1 MKHTTKYILD
11 KLTDEQKASLLC
23 GAGFFST
30 REIKEAAIR
39 RLQFLDGGT
48 GMNFE
53 QLFGDI
59 FIAYAIENGYT
70 REQFDHV
77 IHNFYKLDNLTAEEK
92 KLRDELFEK
101 LTRYTGGFEPHPG
114 CYPPGILLGST
125 WNPEVVYENGQA
137 LGLEA
142 RMYKVSCLLGT
153 PNVNLLREPRN
164 GRFFEGYSEDP
175 LVGGLL
181 GREMVKGVESQQ
193 VASDVKHFAANNLEI
208 NRSGID
214 QRISRRALEEMY
226 LPAFEKCVKAG
237 AATVMAA
244 YPKINGEHCTENP
257 WLLREVLKERWGFEG
272 LCMTDWGACVGDSG
286 DSVASG
292 IDLLMP
298 GPWNKEEEILAALAD
313 GRLSREDFE
322 DACMRFIELGIKYNK
337 NDTTFPVPYDE
348 YIEKGRKAC
357 YDACAEGII
366 MLKNENALF
375 PLDDMNRV
383 TLYGSDELRI
393 YGSGSAQVITDRAPS
408 LKDVFGQNK
417 DGDVAVIVVSL
428 PSAEGTDR
436 VDLKLPDEYRRLIR
450 GLVNDGSKKICL
462 VLNVPGPVELTEFID
477 DIDAV
482 FLIYYPGMEGARAL
496 YDIMSGKVNPSG
508 RLTVTFPKR
517 YEDTPAFLNYPDG
530 FTCVY
535 GEDIYVGYRGYE
547 KRKVEPLFPFGF
559 GLSYTDFEIENM
571 HLDKSE
577 YALGDT
583 VKVSFTLK
591 NTGTRDGAQVVQ
603 LYVGDPV
610 SMQSKPVKELRAFGK
625 YELKAGQSADY
636 ELEVSIND
644 IGSYSEDYGKF
655 LIEDGIY
662 EVSLGFSSSDIR
674 KKCSFRLREGS
685 PELMLGIHSRV
696 LDIMYIP
703 SLRDAL
709 VEDIRRTGSDP
720 QTLID
725 NERYTPNARINVIYK
740 NAEEFNNFV
749 KEYNNYLKE

>member
-77 IHNFYKLDNLTAEEK
+77 IHNFYKLDNLTDEEK

-298 GPWNKEEEILAALAD
+298 GPWNKEEEILAAKIRIHDEVGRSLLAFRAYLSGHGSREALTQMWRRTTALLKREAESGD
-313 GRLSREDFE
+313 EGNPFTALTEAAESVGVRLDIIGRMPEDKTAESIIATAVHECLTNTVRHGGGDTLTVRMTSDGDIITVELANNGRLPEKPIAETGGLKALR
-322 DACMRFIELGIKYNK
+322 
-337 NDTTFPVPYDE
+337 DTVEMHGGTMAVSCD
-348 YIEKGRKAC
+348 G
-357 YDACAEGII
+357 G
-366 MLKNENALF
+366 
-375 PLDDMNRV
+375 
-383 TLYGSDELRI
+383 
-393 YGSGSAQVITDRAPS
+393 
-408 LKDVFGQNK
+408 VF
-417 DGDVAVIVVSL
+417 A
-428 PSAEGTDR
+428 
-436 VDLKLPDEYRRLIR
+436 
-450 GLVNDGSKKICL
+450 
-462 VLNVPGPVELTEFID
+462 
-477 DIDAV
+477 
-482 FLIYYPGMEGARAL
+482 
-496 YDIMSGKVNPSG
+496 
-508 RLTVTFPKR
+508 LTVKLQK
-517 YEDTPAFLNYPDG
+517 EM
-530 FTCVY
+530 V
-535 GEDIYVGYRGYE
+535 I
-547 KRKVEPLFPFGF
+547 
-559 GLSYTDFEIENM
+559 FE
-571 HLDKSE
+571 
-577 YALGDT
+577 
-583 VKVSFTLK
+583 
-591 NTGTRDGAQVVQ
+591 
-603 LYVGDPV
+603 
-610 SMQSKPVKELRAFGK
+610 
-625 YELKAGQSADY
+625 
-636 ELEVSIND
+636 
-644 IGSYSEDYGKF
+644 
-655 LIEDGIY
+655 
-662 EVSLGFSSSDIR
+662 
-674 KKCSFRLREGS
+674 
-685 PELMLGIHSRV
+685 
-696 LDIMYIP
+696 
-703 SLRDAL
+703 
-709 VEDIRRTGSDP
+709 
-720 QTLID
+720 
-725 NERYTPNARINVIYK
+725 
-740 NAEEFNNFV
+740 
-749 KEYNNYLKE
+749 

>member
-1 MKHTTKYILD
+1 MTATEILN
-11 KLTDEQKASLLC
+11 KLNDQQKASLLC

-30 REIKEAAIR
+30 REIAEEGIR

-59 FIAYAIENGYT
+59 FIGYAIENNYT

-77 IHNFYKLDNLTAEEK
+77 IHNFYKLDNLTDEEK
-92 KLRDELFEK
+92 TLREELFKK
-101 LTRYTGGFEPHPG
+101 LTEYTGGFEPHPG

-125 WNPEVVYENGQA
+125 WNPQVVYENGEA

-175 LVGGLL
+175 LVGGML
-181 GREMVKGVESQQ
+181 GRQMVKGVESQG
-193 VASDVKHFAANNLEI
+193 VAADVKHFAANNLEI

-214 QRISRRALEEMY
+214 QRISQRALEEMY

-244 YPKINGEHCTENP
+244 YPKINGAHCTENP
-257 WLLREVLKERWGFEG
+257 WLLRDVLKERWGFEG

-298 GPWNKEEEILAALAD
+298 GPWKKEDEILAALED
-313 GRLSREDFE
+313 GRLTREDFD
-322 DACMRFIELGIKYNK
+322 DACLRFIELGLKYNK
-337 NDTTFPVPYDE
+337 NDEAFPIPYDE
-348 YIEKGRKAC
+348 YIEKGRQAC
-357 YDACAEGII
+357 YDACAEGIV
-366 MLKNENALF
+366 MLKNRDNLF
-375 PLDDMNRV
+375 PLDDMDRIC
-383 TLYGSDELRI
+383 LYGSDELRI

-408 LKDVFGQNK
+408 LKEVFGQNK
-417 DGDVAVIVVSL
+417 GGDVAVVVISL

-436 VDLKLPDEYRRLIR
+436 RDLKLPDEYRRVIR
-450 GLVNDGSKKICL
+450 GLIDDDQYKVCL

-482 FLIYYPGMEGARAL
+482 FLIYYPGMEGAHAL

-508 RLTVTFPKR
+508 KLTVTFPKR
-517 YEDTPAFLNYPDG
+517 YEDTPAFLDYPDG

-535 GEDIYVGYRGYE
+535 GEGIYVGYRGYE
-547 KRKVEPLFPFGF
+547 KRKLEPLFPFGF
-559 GLSYTDFEIENM
+559 GLSYTSFEIEDM
-571 HLDKSE
+571 STDKSE

-583 VKVSFTLK
+583 VKVSFRLK
-591 NTGTRDGAQVVQ
+591 NTGDRDGAQVVQ

-610 SMQSKPVKELRAFGK
+610 AMQSKPVKELRAFGK
-625 YELKAGQSADY
+625 YELKAGESR
-636 ELEVSIND
+636 EITLEFKIRD
-644 IGSYSEDYGKF
+644 IGSYSDDYGKF

-662 EVSLGFSSSDIR
+662 EISLGFSSDDLRKTSSFRIR
-674 KKCSFRLREGS
+674 KGS
-685 PELMLGIHSRV
+685 EELMLGINSRV
-696 LDIMYIP
+696 IDIMYIP
-703 SLRDAL
+703 KLRDAL
-709 VEDIRRTGSDP
+709 VEDIRHTGADVQS
-720 QTLID
+720 LID
-725 NERYTPNARINVIYK
+725 NERYTPNVRINVIYE
-740 NAEEFNNFV
+740 NAGEFNNFV
-749 KEYNNYLKE
+749 KECNNYLKE